1 MSEPDPRPTVI
12 VIGAINVDLVVA
24 GAPLPGPGETVV
36 GGTFARHH
44 GGKGGNQ
51 AVAAA
56 RALTGRGRVLMVGV
70 TGEDDLGAE
79 ARLALSLEGVD
90 VRHVVADPGEPTGAA
105 LIVVDEDGENQISVA
120 PGANSLL
127 TTEMVEN
134 AFGEIDA
141 EAPCIVLASLEVPL
155 RVVRTTAEACR
166 LLNTPFVLNPAPAV
180 PGVADLATL
189 ATVVT
194 PNASELA
201 ALGELPPTVAVVET
215 RGTEGAVIHAE
226 GGTTRVPAPPAEIVD
241 TTGAG
246 DCFNGVLAAALL
258 EEVPL
263 AEATRRAVVAASLS
277 VSTPGARDG
286 MPTRDQIDAALAR
299 PG

>member
-24 GAPLPGPGETVV
+24 GAPLPGRGETVV

-90 VRHVVADPGEPTGAA
+90 VRHVLADPGEPTGAA
-105 LIVVDEDGENQISVA
+105 LIVVDGDGENQISVA
-120 PGANSLL
+120 PGANSML

-141 EAPCIVLASLEVPL
+141 EAPCIVLASLEVPM

-166 LLNTPFVLNPAPAV
+166 LLDTPFVLNPAPAA
-180 PGVADLATL
+180 PGVADLAAL

-201 ALGELPPTVAVVET
+201 ALGELPSTVAVVET
-215 RGTEGAVIHAE
+215 RGTEGAIIHAE
-226 GGTTRVPAPPAEIVD
+226 GSTTRVPAPAAEIVD

-258 EEVPL
+258 EGVPL
-263 AEATRRAVVAASLS
+263 AAATRRAVLAASLS

-299 PG
+299 LG

>member
-36 GGTFARHH
+36 GGSFARHH

-56 RALTGRGRVLMVGV
+56 RALTGGGRVLMVGV

-90 VRHVVADPGEPTGAA
+90 VRHVIAQPGEPTGAA
-105 LIVVDEDGENQISVA
+105 LIVVDEHGENQISVA
-120 PGANSLL
+120 PGANAVL
-127 TTEMVEN
+127 TAEMVES
-134 AFGEIDA
+134 AFGEVHAD
-141 EAPCIVLASLEVPL
+141 APCIVLASLEIPL

-166 LLNTPFVLNPAPAV
+166 LLDTPFVLNPAPATAEA
-180 PGVADLATL
+180 ADLATL

-194 PNASELA
+194 PNEVELA
-201 ALGELPPTVAVVET
+201 ALGELPPSVAVVET
-215 RGTEGAVIHAE
+215 RGTEGAIVHAE
-226 GGTTRVPAPPAEIVD
+226 GVTTSLPAPSVEMVD

-246 DCFNGVLAAALL
+246 DCFSGVLAAALL
-258 EEVPL
+258 EGLPL
-263 AEATRRAVVAASLS
+263 TEAARRAVVAASLS

-286 MPTRDQIDAALAR
+286 MPTRDQIDAALRRLA
-299 PG
+299 